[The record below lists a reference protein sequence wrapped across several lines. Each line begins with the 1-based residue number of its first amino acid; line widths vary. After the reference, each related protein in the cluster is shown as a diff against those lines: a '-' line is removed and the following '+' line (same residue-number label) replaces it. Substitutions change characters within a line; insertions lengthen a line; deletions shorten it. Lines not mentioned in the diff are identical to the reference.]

1 MTLKIGRKKYPLNTA
16 MISLLRY
23 RKEFHCS
30 FFQESTEG
38 GAAALAAV
46 RLEWACIEGN
56 KPDFPDF
63 LDTAVTAS
71 GFLEQAL
78 AVQQAVLYTQAVSPE
93 KPAASSG
100 DDDLDELTVLALMAT
115 SGMDYTLVYDLPI
128 FAVIDVIKKYNHLRT
143 GVSEKP
149 ANSFCFRKMD
159 GAQVREL
166 YGR

>member
-30 FFQESTEG
+30 FFQESTDG
-38 GAAALAAV
+38 AAAALAAV
-46 RLEWACIEGN
+46 RLVWASIEGD

-63 LDTAVTAS
+63 LDAAAAAS

-78 AVQQAVLYTQAVSPE
+78 AVQQAVLYTDAVFTEANAPS
-93 KPAASSG
+93 AG
-100 DDDLDELTVLALMAT
+100 DGDLDELTVLALMAT

>member
-23 RKEFHCS
+23 RKEFHSS
-30 FFQESTEG
+30 FFRESSDG
-38 GAAALAAV
+38 AAAALAAV
-46 RLEWACIEGN
+46 RLVWASIEGD

-63 LDTAVTAS
+63 LDAAAAAS
-71 GFLEQAL
+71 GFLDQAL
-78 AVQQAVLYTQAVSPE
+78 AVQQAVLYTDAVFTEANAPS
-93 KPAASSG
+93 AG
-100 DDDLDELTVLALMAT
+100 DDDLDELTVLALMAS
-115 SGMDYTLVYDLPI
+115 SGLDYTLVYDLPV

-149 ANSFCFRKMD
+149 ANAFCFRKMD
-159 GAQVREL
+159 GAQVRKL

>member
-1 MTLKIGRKKYPLNTA
+1 MTLKLGRKKYPLNTA

-30 FFQESTEG
+30 FFQESTDG

-46 RLEWACIEGN
+46 RLVWACIEGN